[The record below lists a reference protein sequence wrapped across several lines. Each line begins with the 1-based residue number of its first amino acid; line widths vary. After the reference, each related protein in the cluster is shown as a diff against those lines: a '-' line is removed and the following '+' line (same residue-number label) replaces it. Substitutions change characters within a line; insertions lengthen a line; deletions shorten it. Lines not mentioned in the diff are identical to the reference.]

1 MTKYTTKY
9 MTVENIPQI
18 GGMLAQEL
26 NDVGLAARNAIEQH
40 EPPPNMSGLFK
51 AISDDTKTATSLLKI
66 AQVHKVAQALV
77 GGELSTYVL
86 IIETLDMGIS
96 IGLKMAAERA
106 REAQVSKLEEMVK
119 YGGCPDCADG
129 TRYPTLGADYV
140 EVAGVVTEAR
150 CITCGQEV
158 K

>member
-66 AQVHKVAQALV
+66 AQVHKVAQALM
-77 GGELSTYVL
+77 GGELSTYAL

-106 REAQVSKLEEMVK
+106 REARVS
-119 YGGCPDCADG
+119 CPDCADG
-129 TRYPTLGADYV
+129 TRYPSLGADYV
-140 EVAGVVTEAR
+140 KVAGVVTEAR

>member
-18 GGMLAQEL
+18 GGMLVQEL
-26 NDVGLAARNAIEQH
+26 YDAGMASQKALEQK
-40 EPPPNMSGLFK
+40 EPPTISGLLHAIADDPK
-51 AISDDTKTATSLLKI
+51 ASVSLLKI
-66 AQVHKVAQALV
+66 AQVYKVSQAV
-77 GGELSTYVL
+77 FGGDLSVYTL

-119 YGGCPDCADG
+119 YRGCPDCADG
-129 TRYPTLGADYV
+129 TRYPSLGADYV